1 MKLFKIFSST
11 IIAACICSSTI
22 ETNAKDLFASPDSIY
37 KDVCS
42 GLKYNYNKPVAIKV
56 IGKRKIYKKQVSH
69 CLGTFKITYY
79 WPGED
84 KWGHKTKTGARSKHL
99 RTIAVDPNIIPL
111 KKEVIVKF
119 PDGSYKTMIAV
130 DTGKAVKGKV
140 IDVFTEHPIRKRFYT
155 KVYIKKKG

>member
-1 MKLFKIFSST
+1 MRIFKIFSSVVLVVCISSGT
-11 IIAACICSSTI
+11 IK
-22 ETNAKDLFASPDSIY
+22 TNAKDLFKLPDSVCQ
-37 KDVCS
+37 DVYS
-42 GLKYNYNKPVAIKV
+42 GLRYNYNKPVAIKV
-56 IGKRKIYKKQVSH
+56 IGKRKIHKKQRSH
-69 CLGTFKITYY
+69 YLGMFKITYY

-84 KWGHKTKTGARSKHL
+84 RWGHKTKTGIRSKHL

-111 KKEVIVKF
+111 KNEVIVKF

-155 KVYIKKKG
+155 KVYLNKEG